1 MCEGIKDTKMWT
13 RESVISGSS
22 KWKEAQVGGRG
33 EAARPH
39 PRRREE
45 NEDTFGHGLGF
56 AADVVLSSLFPS
68 VSVFAL
74 L

>member
-1 MCEGIKDTKMWT
+1 MDARKRDKWVEQVEGST
-13 RESVISGSS
+13 
-22 KWKEAQVGGRG
+22 GRGEG

-68 VSVFAL
+68 VSVLAL